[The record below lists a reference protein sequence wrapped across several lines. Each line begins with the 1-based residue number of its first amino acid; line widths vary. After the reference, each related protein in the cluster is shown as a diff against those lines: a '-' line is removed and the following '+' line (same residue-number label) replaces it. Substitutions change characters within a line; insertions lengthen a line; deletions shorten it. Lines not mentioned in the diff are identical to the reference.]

1 MSISLTQGQDNPQLI
16 FESMN
21 STGKSLSSADLI
33 RNFVLMGHPDQDG
46 LYKTYW
52 RPIETTLGAS
62 TYDDVFD
69 EFVRD
74 WLTVLHAPE
83 PLARRDVYQSFKR
96 RYEDEGYGDG
106 RTVEELLTLTA
117 YNSELSDGTFREKK
131 ERTVGGFDVEW
142 VAISGELKD
151 ADEWTPKSIGD
162 RADRLAHRA
171 LEVWPAPLMEEVVRK
186 SYLPEKK
193 GASGA
198 RPITFKDIFS
208 AGAIRAGD
216 VLVSAGSK
224 YRALRLLPMR
234 GPLGS
239 RTGRS
244 SRVHLLRTSA

>member
-16 FESMN
+16 FGSMN

-96 RYEDEGYGDG
+96 HYEDEGYGDG
-106 RTVEELLTLTA
+106 RTVEELLHAHGIQLRA
-117 YNSELSDGTFREKK
+117 FRRDLPGEEGTHR
-131 ERTVGGFDVEW
+131 G
-142 VAISGELKD
+142 
-151 ADEWTPKSIGD
+151 
-162 RADRLAHRA
+162 RLRRR
-171 LEVWPAPLMEEVVRK
+171 M
-186 SYLPEKK
+186 
-193 GASGA
+193 GC
-198 RPITFKDIFS
+198 DI
-208 AGAIRAGD
+208 R
-216 VLVSAGSK
+216 
-224 YRALRLLPMR
+224 
-234 GPLGS
+234 
-239 RTGRS
+239 
-244 SRVHLLRTSA
+244 